1 MASKIKIIRAI
12 DPRIAIDESQSVVA
26 PLGPIAQTFTTVQP
40 AANNFSP
47 TYTIQCPSQGMGINR
62 LMYQRITGTVTL
74 TGTNMTAFATTSCI
88 AMRSWPLARC
98 MSSLRATF
106 NNCSVS
112 INPNLYMS
120 ALAFVGNDS
129 YEQNGVQSGSS
140 TAPDVLTNPFDMMS
154 WQISPFCNPLHSPQS
169 DHISSSRTQQITQI
183 AVDPAGAFV
192 TITYEII
199 EPLVISP
206 FVYNSNDNQK
216 SFFGINNLV
225 IDISYVNEMCQ
236 LLDYSIPNGSTVTG
250 SSNALGEM
258 TLLVTYVAPSS
269 LSLLAI
275 PRAIAYNYTNLQQF
289 PTTVRNLP
297 PSTWALPTPT
307 SPADTPFIY
316 TLGAGVPVTSNAC
329 QLSTIPRAFL
339 VFASPSQT
347 DLNLCS
353 KEFLSCGG
361 TGTGSV
367 EAGTQ
372 QDVFFQLSD
381 INVQF
386 GNYSGIFSSA
396 KPMQNWQIS
405 ARNGI
410 DANFPRWAGKPIID
424 SMGLHGI
431 FSGAPMLI
439 VTARDLQLPE
449 ELTSGMQ
456 VMTQF
461 QISATVTNQTLDAYT
476 GVQLTV
482 VAITDGFFEIE
493 AGASTSYLGGITLE
507 ELKKANDATP
517 TQMAQIDLRTQKRGY
532 SGGKYS
538 WGNFKH
544 DMRGVLDYIAPV
556 SKPILGALTNR
567 AVKEIGAGGAKA
579 SRGHVRHALDNYY

>member
-1 MASKIKIIRAI
+1 MTSKIKIIRAI
-12 DPRIAIDESQSVVA
+12 DPRIAIDEPQSVVA

-40 AANNFSP
+40 SAKSFSP

-62 LMYQRITGTVTL
+62 LMYQRVTGTVTL
-74 TGTNMTAFATTSCI
+74 TGTNMGAFTAESCI

-98 MSSLRATF
+98 MSSLRATI

-129 YEQNGVQSGSS
+129 YEQYGVQSGTS
-140 TAPDVLTNPFDMMS
+140 TSPDMLTTPFDNLS
-154 WQISPFCNPLHSPQS
+154 WQSSPFGNPLHSPQS
-169 DHISSSRTQQITQI
+169 DHISSSRTQQITGI
-183 AVDPAGAFV
+183 VATATTLD
-192 TITYEII
+192 ISYDII

-206 FVYNSNDNQK
+206 FVYNSQDNQK
-216 SFFGINNLV
+216 SFFGVNNLV
-225 IDISYVNEMCQ
+225 IDISYVNSMCQ
-236 LLDYSIPNGSTVTG
+236 LLDYSIPIGSTVT
-250 SSNALGEM
+250 SSVNLLGTM
-258 TLLVTYVAPSS
+258 TLLVTYVAPSD

-275 PRAIAYNYTNLQQF
+275 PRAISYNYTNLQQF
-289 PTTVRNLP
+289 PTTIPILP
-297 PSTWALPTPT
+297 AST
-307 SPADTPFIY
+307 IVGGVY
-316 TLGAGVPVTSNAC
+316 TLGAGDQVTSNAC

-339 VFASPSQT
+339 VFCSPSQT
-347 DLNLCS
+347 DLNSVS
-353 KEFLSCGG
+353 KEFNTCS
-361 TGTGSV
+361 TAIPKAS
-367 EAGTQ
+367 GTQ
-372 QDVFFQLSD
+372 QDVFFQLSN

-396 KPMQNWQIS
+396 KPMQNWQVS

-410 DANFPRWAGKPIID
+410 DASYPRWAGLPIID

-431 FSGAPMLI
+431 YAGAPLLI
-439 VTARDLQLPE
+439 VTSRDLQLPQ

-461 QISATVTNQTLDAYT
+461 QISATVTNQTLDEYT
-476 GVQLTV
+476 NAQLTV

-579 SRGHVRHALDNYY
+579 SRGHVRHALDHYY